1 MIKKIIVALLIFSTL
16 ISSAMVSFAHNEEKL
31 GNDSFIGET
40 PGIQWSRQY
49 GAKGPDH
56 FNKVR
61 KTADGGYL
69 IVGDT
74 KSYSPDGYYAAWLVK
89 TDAFGYEEWNHTYSS
104 YAVFGTECQQTSDG
118 GYAFCGVNN
127 ESCYWL
133 VKTDA
138 YGEEQWEKSFDD
150 GTAWCFQ
157 QTTEG
162 GYIIA
167 GFPQMF
173 IRTDSQGNV
182 LWKKTYFNSN
192 NTFAYSI
199 QQTEDGGFIVTGK
212 TDYYSHGDHVNGFL
226 LKLDQNGTKE
236 WDKTFMETENSV
248 LQSVQQIPDNGYIA
262 VGAIGAVYY
271 SPWVVRTDQDGTE
284 LWNRTYNSIAEIAH
298 EVILTNDGGFALAGE
313 DESGTSCIIKTIS
326 NGTKEWEFILVGYL
340 TSLQQAADGSIII
353 AGVDESVDNLGNGIL
368 MKIGHVP
375 SVEITKPTKAIYLFD
390 QKIRDFFTVIAL
402 GRLTV
407 EVNASDIKYNIDRV
421 EFAVDGT
428 LKNTDIIAP
437 YNWQWTT
444 LSFFSHTLTVTA
456 YNAVGNCSKAQIRL
470 FKIF

>member
-1 MIKKIIVALLIFSTL
+1 MIKKIIVALLIFSTI
-16 ISSAMVSFAHNEEKL
+16 ISSAMVSFAHNKEKL

-89 TDAFGYEEWNHTYSS
+89 TDVFGYEEWNHTYSS
-104 YAVFGTECQQTSDG
+104 FAVFGTECQQTSDG

-157 QTTEG
+157 QTTDG

-167 GFPQMF
+167 GLPEMY
-173 IRTDSQGNV
+173 IKTDSQGNV
-182 LWKKTYFNSN
+182 LWRKTYFNSQF
-192 NTFAYSI
+192 TIARSL
-199 QQTEDGGFIVTGK
+199 QQTVDGGFIIAGG
-212 TDYYSHGDHVNGFL
+212 TDYYSHSNHENGFL
-226 LKLDQNGTKE
+226 LKLNNNGTKE
-236 WDKTFMETENSV
+236 WDITFIKSEISV
-248 LQSVQQIPDNGYIA
+248 LYHVLQIPDNSYLAAGT
-262 VGAIGAVYY
+262 VRGC
-271 SPWVVRTDQDGTE
+271 PWVVRTDQNGTE
-284 LWNRTYNSIAEIAH
+284 LWNKSYSDIAGIAYD
-298 EVILTNDGGFALAGE
+298 VVPINDEGFALVGN
-313 DESGTSCIIKTIS
+313 DGQYSFIMTIDI
-326 NGTKEWEFILVGYL
+326 NGTEQWNLSFNSYL
-340 TSLQQAADGSIII
+340 KSVQQAADGSIII

-368 MKIGHVP
+368 TKIGHVP

-407 EVNASDIKYNIDRV
+407 EVNASDSKYSIDRV
-421 EFAVDGT
+421 EFSVDGV
-428 LKNTDIIAP
+428 LKNTDTIEP
-437 YNWQWTT
+437 YSWQWTT

-456 YNAVGNCSKAQIRL
+456 YNAVGNCSKTQIRL